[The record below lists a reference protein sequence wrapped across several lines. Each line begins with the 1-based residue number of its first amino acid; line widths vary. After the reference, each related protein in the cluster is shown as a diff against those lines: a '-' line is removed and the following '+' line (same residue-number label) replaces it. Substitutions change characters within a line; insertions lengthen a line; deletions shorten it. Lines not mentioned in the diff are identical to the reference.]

1 MSLLRVMYATL
12 RCGRYGFFMLV
23 LFYVGS
29 FSIVDLSML
38 VLFYRG
44 FFSMLDHFQCLDHVF
59 VSVWVVVYVGY

>member
-1 MSLLRVMYATL
+1 
-12 RCGRYGFFMLV
+12 MLV

-38 VLFYRG
+38 VHFYVGSFYVGSLFDCG
-44 FFSMLDHFQCLDHVF
+44 FFSILDHFQCLDHVF